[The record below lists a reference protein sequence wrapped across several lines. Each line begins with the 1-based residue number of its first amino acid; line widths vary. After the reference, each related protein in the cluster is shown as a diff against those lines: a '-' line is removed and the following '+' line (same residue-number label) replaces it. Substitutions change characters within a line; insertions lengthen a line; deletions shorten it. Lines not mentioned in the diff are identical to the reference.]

1 MLSKSQL
8 EYILALHEYKNFVK
22 ASEACFVTQPTL
34 SMQLKKVEVLLGN
47 ALFDRDKNP
56 VEMTSYGKKLL
67 PYFRQVLDSYQQL
80 SDEVARIKGTYKAE
94 IRIGIIPTIAEYLV
108 PTLYNKWRNELVGVH
123 LEIMELKSE
132 DLIQALEERKID
144 LGILA
149 GPILNPSSNAQILF
163 NEAIKIYAPKVA
175 ASELSISELEHLKP
189 WLLSQ
194 GNCLRTQMMNFCNLD
209 TQQTT
214 DDWSYEGGSLSI
226 LLQMVDQQGG
236 YTLIPEN
243 YIALLKLPP
252 TAIKSIKNH
261 QPARQIIAIENTRN
275 TKKNHLDQLK
285 RIIQHEMNQKTSVEP
300 SKVTLLPWK

>member
-34 SMQLKKVEVLLGN
+34 SMQLKKAEVLLGN

-67 PYFRQVLDSYQQL
+67 PYFRQVLESYQLL

-94 IRIGIIPTIAEYLV
+94 IRLGVIPTIADYLV
-108 PTLYNKWRNELVGVH
+108 PTFYNKWRSELAGVH
-123 LEIMELKSE
+123 LEIIELKSE

-149 GPILNPSSNAQILF
+149 GPILNSSSNAQILF
-163 NEAIKIYAPKVA
+163 NEAIKIYAPQVA
-175 ASELSISELEHLKP
+175 ASELTISELEHLKP

-209 TQQTT
+209 SQQTT

-261 QPARQIIAIENTRN
+261 QPARQIIAIENNRN

-285 RIIQHEMNQKTSVEP
+285 RIIQHEMNQKTSVDNT
-300 SKVTLLPWK
+300 KMTLLPWK